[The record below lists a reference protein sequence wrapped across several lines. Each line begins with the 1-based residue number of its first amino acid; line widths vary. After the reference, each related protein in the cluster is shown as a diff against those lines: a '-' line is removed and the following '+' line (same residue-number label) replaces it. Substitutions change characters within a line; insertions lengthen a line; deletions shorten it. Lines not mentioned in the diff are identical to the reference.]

1 MTWTISPETTL
12 EALLEAFPDLEN
24 EIQELMPALAQF
36 KNPVLRKTFLSTA
49 TLEQVARIAG
59 RSAAEIVLKL
69 REAAGQADPGDSG
82 AQASV
87 SEPEVVERI
96 DADAMLAAGV
106 HPVGRVRQ
114 ACSHLAP
121 GEAVEMSVG
130 FRPAPLIDLM
140 QREGFK
146 VTCETAPAGGY
157 RIRFSRA

>member
-12 EALLEAFPDLEN
+12 QALLEAFPDLEN
-24 EIQELMPALAQF
+24 EIQELVPALAQF

-59 RSAAEIVLKL
+59 RSAADIVLKL
-69 REAAGQADPGDSG
+69 REAAGQGEVGGSG
-82 AQASV
+82 GEGTDR
-87 SEPEVVERI
+87 EPEVVERI

-146 VTCETAPAGGY
+146 VTCESAPRGGY
-157 RIRFSRA
+157 IVRFSKA